1 MKKLCK
7 LFLLPYL
14 LTLETYAAISKLMTW
29 LVADKPYDQGNV
41 KVISNIHS
49 ADQCSDTYCI
59 CILGLTKLNASCGIV
74 PILINL
80 YFQQIKQNLFL

>member
-41 KVISNIHS
+41 KASHKHSFSLPVIYLHTWV
-49 ADQCSDTYCI
+49 D
-59 CILGLTKLNASCGIV
+59 
-74 PILINL
+74 
-80 YFQQIKQNLFL
+80 

>member
-49 ADQCSDTYCI
+49 ADQCSDT
-59 CILGLTKLNASCGIV
+59 LGQVIISQKPGRKGNSSRFYTYLSI
-74 PILINL
+74 
-80 YFQQIKQNLFL
+80 Y

>member
-41 KVISNIHS
+41 
-49 ADQCSDTYCI
+49 
-59 CILGLTKLNASCGIV
+59 
-74 PILINL
+74 
-80 YFQQIKQNLFL
+80 